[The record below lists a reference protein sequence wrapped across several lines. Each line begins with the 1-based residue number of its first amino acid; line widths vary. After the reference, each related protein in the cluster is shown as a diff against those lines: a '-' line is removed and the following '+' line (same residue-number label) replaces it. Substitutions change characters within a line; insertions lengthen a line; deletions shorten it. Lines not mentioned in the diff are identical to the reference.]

1 MPLDQ
6 EGEGSFGE
14 VLRASQRRPGAKGN
28 GGATVRRLSAMDH
41 GKESLAS
48 GLIWAENRPVRLGRF
63 FHFYIK
69 KTKF

>member
-28 GGATVRRLSAMDH
+28 GDARSH
-41 GKESLAS
+41 GKESLAR
-48 GLIWAENRPVRLGRF
+48 LIWAENRPVRLELAGLMVG
-63 FHFYIK
+63 
-69 KTKF
+69 